1 MSVEENS
8 LVEIRDYDVFIEGE
22 TIDLC
27 VPSDDE
33 WVLDQWFR
41 WFNKDEITT
50 YLAQGVYPNTR
61 KSQKVF
67 YDTLGNNSS
76 RVALLIKPKSID
88 GFIGVASLSAIDY
101 VHRQC
106 DFAMVIG
113 ERLSNSD
120 SIFYGLEAKCRLT
133 QHAMDKMGMERINGT
148 QAIDLVRWQN
158 WQILFGYQIEGLM
171 RNKFR
176 KGRKVYDVLI
186 SSCILEDYEKLLD
199 LRGGD
204 LWPGK
209 SKMFELLKRMPRK
222 TLIDELREWL
232 PAKQQ
237 EYWQSV
243 LMSDLNENS

>member
-1 MSVEENS
+1 MSVPQ
-8 LVEIRDYDVFIEGE
+8 VTTDYDIFIKGE
-22 TIDLC
+22 TVDLC

-33 WVLDQWFR
+33 WVLDQWYR
-41 WFNKDEITT
+41 WFNKEEITA

-61 KSQKVF
+61 KSQKAF

-76 RVALLIKPKSID
+76 RVALLIKPKEYE
-88 GFIGVASLSAIDY
+88 GFIGVASLSTIDY

-120 SIFYGLEAKCRLT
+120 SIFYGLETKCRMT
-133 QHAMDKMGMERINGT
+133 QHAFEKMGMERINST
-148 QAIDLVRWQN
+148 QITDLVRWQN
-158 WQILFGYQIEGLM
+158 WQILFGYQIEGIL

-176 KGRKVYDVLI
+176 KGRSVHDVLI
-186 SSCILEDYEKLLD
+186 SSCILEDYEQLLS

-209 SKMFELLKRMPRK
+209 SELFELLKKLPKK

-232 PAKQQ
+232 PKKQTQ
-237 EYWQSV
+237 YWQEV
-243 LMSDLNENS
+243 ALGEANESA